1 MKPCPHKHVEARIWS
16 RQWKEWC
23 VVAPTYQG
31 QADALI
37 CRDCRAWLGVGE
49 SDEKP
54 VAVEVRAAE
63 IAIQRGADGDPVHR
77 ALADGAEYAGWL
89 DHAFDSNKAPDQD
102 DEWAGWLAREIAT
115 HHDDPLAEAIEQAER
130 AGV

>member
-16 RQWKEWC
+16 RHWKEWLRSDG
-23 VVAPTYQG
+23 TIF
-31 QADALI
+31 DALI

-49 SDEKP
+49 SDEGP

-63 IAIQRGADGDPVHR
+63 IASSLEVAEVPRIPLCETHGWESHVNGDDPVLCSPYR
-77 ALADGAEYAGWL
+77 
-89 DHAFDSNKAPDQD
+89 F
-102 DEWAGWLAREIAT
+102 WAGWLAREIAT